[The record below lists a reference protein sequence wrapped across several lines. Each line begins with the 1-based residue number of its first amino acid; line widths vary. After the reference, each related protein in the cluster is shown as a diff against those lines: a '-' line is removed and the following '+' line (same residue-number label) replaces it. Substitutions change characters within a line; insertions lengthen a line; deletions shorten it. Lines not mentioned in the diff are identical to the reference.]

1 MGEAEPVAVT
11 GLPVVGVAV
20 TVKLVLPLPAVKV
33 MLAEFD
39 VTVLLDTE
47 PGAEQEGGVY
57 VKFSP
62 EGGMMVELVATV
74 AALELPAVVAVQLV
88 AEVRSL

>member
-1 MGEAEPVAVT
+1 MGEAGPVAVT

-33 MLAEFD
+33 MLAEFE

-47 PGAEQEGGVY
+47 VGTAQAAGSATQI
-57 VKFSP
+57 VKAP
-62 EGGMMVELVATV
+62 
-74 AALELPAVVAVQLV
+74 VVAVGVVLPY
-88 AEVRSL
+88 EYTRT